1 MKFDILET
9 RFTGANESFYI
20 ARMVKVGTVEGK
32 TEEHCMAN
40 ALAMGFRA
48 PILGT
53 PGEADNYVPP
63 TPDRRVGRPARFG
76 R

>member
-9 RFTGANESFYI
+9 RYTGANESFYV

-32 TEEHCMAN
+32 TEEQCIAS

-53 PGEADNYVPP
+53 PGEADSYVAPP
-63 TPDRRVGRPARFG
+63 PDRRAARPARFG